1 MDGLKY
7 MRTCVCKVIVVF
19 LGNQKRVVLRGLWF
33 LGGEVL
39 IFDFGELDHGSFLSI
54 LFLVLC

>member
-1 MDGLKY
+1 